1 MQIIENMLCFPIV
14 FWIPGYSFILS
25 KDAKESTIPPT
36 SVAVTII
43 FIIQLQEEQDDSNR

>member
-1 MQIIENMLCFPIV
+1 MRTCYAFQLF
-14 FWIPGYSFILS
+14 FWILGYSFILS

-43 FIIQLQEEQDDSNR
+43 SIIQLQEEQVDSNR